1 MRRNKGIALVVALLA
16 GALLLTVV
24 LAVVSNLSLSTRR
37 VTGDQG
43 PILQAKYAAES
54 GLAFASKR
62 AETVLDQ
69 TGFLIQY
76 LKLPDGA
83 NLNQYAANFCNT
95 TTGSPS
101 FTNPYTQPLTV
112 QNVTICTVD
121 PGGTVPASDRW
132 KIFSDNIPDS
142 AYSAWNSKYP
152 GRPISKSTF
161 WTDLFSTNTQEQV
174 LGDTGGVRSVYQIPQ
189 GVLEPVQ
196 VTAYRQGGSWVFR
209 FEIRP
214 QTVRSVGLLLGSAD
228 QRLAQQVLERQ
239 YGNRLAL
246 VLLPPSF
253 AQFAQFTDFN
263 ATGIGAGSERV
274 WFYDSHLYGGPV
286 HTNDVLAFGGG
297 EPWFGGRVS
306 SAGCVR
312 SSATDPCSSKDPN
325 KVYVNPSA
333 PTKTDVATAF
343 PAYAK
348 PQFANDPNSQTAP
361 PAKDVKWDADYI
373 PLPTT
378 DVAQKTAAQSGGI
391 YIDAGET
398 ASTAPGGPYGNL
410 NRLKLWAAKDANG
423 TPLDASDWDAANERW
438 KIDKNDTRYQFIEAT
453 MDYRGFGR
461 CEDPIQSI
469 SLTPSSVNAPT
480 SSPATVTVNVT
491 RNPNWSGPVF
501 IDNGTAIPS
510 GATISGLGQPYTGN
524 GILSVSLPAG
534 FAGGSVQIRAQ
545 AKSGA
550 GTPAIQGDTGY
561 YTANLTLNAAP
572 QPLYNLNN
580 AVVTVCKGMS
590 ANVSI
595 SITRKNGHNLPVTL
609 SFTNLPSGIS
619 ISPANPTIPAGS
631 SSVSVTISASTSAN
645 GGTVN
650 ISALDSNNTPPG
662 NKNPKSLSITVRDKF
677 APSATN
683 VSINKPTS
691 GTNSGSTT
699 VNLNRCPGYNNPIDI
714 SFSGVPKGVTLSPSK
729 INNTTADSEKITV
742 TVDTSATPGTYTVTG
757 TATSNDGTKQ
767 TFTFKITINGPS
779 YTLTANDVSVA
790 RGGSTSY
797 IVSVSHQNGHNL
809 GGSLSFSGLPTGVS
823 LTPTT
828 ATWPASTSTANLSF
842 TLAVSSS
849 ATPGSYTI
857 TVNGV
862 DTAGLTASDTF
873 KLSIPAPDFALSLNK
888 SQVDLIRGGSPVT
901 LNVTVTPS
909 NGFSGSVN
917 LSFSGLPSG
926 VTVSPP
932 SASVNTSG
940 TATFSL
946 SASNSATLTSGV
958 TVTVT
963 GTGGGLTRT
972 QTFTLTV
979 SGSGGLGWHPRL
991 WQTAALGL
999 GWLTPFTT
1007 FALPYPAIPNVSV
1020 PPPTCAVGQFVNPN
1034 YSFTQIA
1041 GAKITYRIDKDG
1053 NMSVRLEIRFP
1064 DSLRSGTGG
1073 TISADS
1079 GWVPAGKFNGVLY
1092 VDNQEPGWNLAIDE
1106 LTGPNRISGLRD
1118 KNGNPIPTT
1127 DPRSAPPA
1135 IARFQQITVAAQKTI
1150 AISGDLK
1157 YEDPPCTGAPTK
1169 NADGSVT
1176 PAVCGNR
1183 EKMIDPNSPD
1193 YKANIL
1199 GIYSQDGDIRIN
1211 AGGTDPYGNPVV
1223 GTNAPKNAEVH
1234 GVLMTSSGRIYSN
1247 FNRFYNS
1254 PDGNPELGDFRLL
1267 GGTISKFY
1275 GEVGRDTNGDAKP
1288 DQGFGRR
1295 YTYDIRTQDSGMT
1308 PPAFPTFDKGVP
1320 PKVQLWDEALNS
1332 SKPLAEGGLNGQYS
1346 LRSLKPVTGFTRPAK
1361 DQ

>member
-1 MRRNKGIALVVALLA
+1 MKSNKGIALVVALLA

-24 LAVVSNLSLSTRR
+24 LAVVANLSLSTRR

-62 AETVLDQ
+62 AETMLDQ
-69 TGFLIQY
+69 TGFLVQY
-76 LKLPDGA
+76 LKLPAGA

-95 TTGSPS
+95 TTGSPG
-101 FTNPYTQPLTV
+101 FTNPYAQPLSV
-112 QNVTICTVD
+112 QNVTVCTVQAN
-121 PGGTVPASDRW
+121 GTVPEGDRW
-132 KIFSDNIPDS
+132 SIFSDNISDA
-142 AYSAWNSKYP
+142 AYTAWNTKYP
-152 GRPISKSTF
+152 TRPIDKSTF
-161 WTDLFSTNTQEQV
+161 WTTLFRATTQQQV
-174 LGDTGGVRSVYQIPQ
+174 LSDASGVKSVYQIPQ
-189 GVLEPVQ
+189 GILEPVQ

-209 FEIRP
+209 FEIQP
-214 QTVRSVGLLLGSAD
+214 QTVRSVGLLLNSTG

-263 ATGIGAGSERV
+263 ATGIGTGSERV

-286 HTNDVLAFGGG
+286 HTNDILAFGGG
-297 EPWFGGRVS
+297 SPWFGGRVS

-333 PTKTDVATAF
+333 PTKTDVASAF

-348 PQFANDPNSQTAP
+348 PQFANDPNSQTNP
-361 PAKDVKWDADYI
+361 PAKDVNWNADYI

-378 DVAQKTAAQSGGI
+378 DVAQKTAAQNGGI

-438 KIDKNDTRYQFIEAT
+438 KIDKNDTRYQFIEAS

-469 SLTPSSVNAPT
+469 SLSPSSVNAPT
-480 SSPATVTVNVT
+480 ASPATVTVNIS
-491 RNPNWSGPVF
+491 RNPNWSGPVYV
-501 IDNGTAIPS
+501 DAGSTIPS
-510 GATISGLGQPYTGN
+510 GATIGGLNQSYSGN
-524 GILSVSLPAG
+524 GTLTVSLPAG
-534 FAGGSVQIRAQ
+534 FSGGSVQIRAQ

-550 GTPAIQGDTGY
+550 GSPPVQGDTGY
-561 YTANLTLNAAP
+561 YTADLTLNAAP
-572 QPLYNLNN
+572 QPYYNLNT
-580 AVVTVCKGMS
+580 ASVTVCKGMS
-590 ANVSI
+590 ATVNISI
-595 SITRKNGHNLPVTL
+595 SRQNGHNLPVTL

-631 SSVSVTISASTSAN
+631 SSVAVTVSAGATASN
-645 GGTVN
+645 GTAKIN
-650 ISALDSNNTPPG
+650 AFDSNGTPPSNG
-662 NKNPKSLSITVRDKF
+662 NSKNLTITVRDKF
-677 APSATN
+677 APRANN
-683 VSINKPTS
+683 VSINKPTV

-699 VNLNRCPGYNNPIDI
+699 VNLNRCPGYDNPIDI
-714 SFSGVPKGVTLSPSK
+714 TFSGVPTGVTLNPASV
-729 INNTTADSEKITV
+729 NDTTAGSVGISVIVSTL
-742 TVDTSATPGTYTVTG
+742 ATPGTYTVTG
-757 TATSNDGTKQ
+757 TATSNDGTRQ
-767 TFTFKITINGPS
+767 TFTFRITINGPS
-779 YTLTANDVSVA
+779 YTLSAPDLTVLRGANANLTVSIS
-790 RGGSTSY
+790 RS
-797 IVSVSHQNGHNL
+797 NGHNL
-809 GGSLSFSGLPTGVS
+809 PIGLSFSGLPSGVS
-823 LTPTT
+823 ITPPT
-828 ATWPASTSTANLSF
+828 AANITGNSASFSLS
-842 TLAVSSS
+842 VSNS
-849 ATPGSYTI
+849 ATPGTYTL

-873 KLSIPAPDFALSLNK
+873 KLTIPAPDFALSLSR

-901 LNVTVTPS
+901 LNVSVTPS

-917 LSFSGLPSG
+917 LSFSGLPNG
-926 VTVSPP
+926 VTVSPA

-940 TATFSL
+940 TSTFSL
-946 SASNSATLTSGV
+946 SASSSATLTSGV

-963 GTGGGLTRT
+963 GTGGGLTRS

-1007 FALPYPAIPNVSV
+1007 FALPYPALPNVSV
-1020 PPPTCAVGQFVNPN
+1020 PPPKCAAGKFVNPN
-1034 YSFTQIA
+1034 YSFTQNA
-1041 GAKITYRIDKDG
+1041 GAKVTYRIDKDG
-1053 NMSVRLEIRFP
+1053 NMSVRLVISFD

-1073 TISADS
+1073 TITADS
-1079 GWVPAGKFNGVLY
+1079 GWVQAGKFNGVLY
-1092 VDNQEPGWNLAIDE
+1092 VDNQEPGWDLAVDE
-1106 LTGPNRISGLRD
+1106 LTGPDRISGLRD
-1118 KNGNPIPTT
+1118 KNGNLIPTT

-1135 IARFQQITVAAQKTI
+1135 IARFQQITIAAQKTI

-1157 YEDPPCTGAPTK
+1157 YEDPPCAGAPTK
-1169 NADGSVT
+1169 NPDGSVT
-1176 PAVCGNR
+1176 PAACGNR

-1199 GIYSQDGDIRIN
+1199 GLYSQDGDIRIN
-1211 AGGTDPYGNPVV
+1211 AGGTDPYGHPVV
-1223 GTNAPKNAEVH
+1223 GTNAPKNVEVH
-1234 GVLMTSSGRIYSN
+1234 GVLMTSSGRIYAN

-1295 YTYDIRTQDSGMT
+1295 YTYDVRTQDSGMT

-1320 PKVQLWDEALNS
+1320 PKVQLWDQALNS
-1332 SKPLAEGGLNGQYS
+1332 SKPIAEGGLNGQYS
-1346 LRSLKPVTGFTRPAK
+1346 PRSLKPVPGFTRSAK

>member
-1 MRRNKGIALVVALLA
+1 MPSPNSPTI
-16 GALLLTVV
+16 
-24 LAVVSNLSLSTRR
+24 
-37 VTGDQG
+37 
-43 PILQAKYAAES
+43 PI
-54 GLAFASKR
+54 
-62 AETVLDQ
+62 
-69 TGFLIQY
+69 
-76 LKLPDGA
+76 
-83 NLNQYAANFCNT
+83 
-95 TTGSPS
+95 
-101 FTNPYTQPLTV
+101 
-112 QNVTICTVD
+112 
-121 PGGTVPASDRW
+121 
-132 KIFSDNIPDS
+132 
-142 AYSAWNSKYP
+142 
-152 GRPISKSTF
+152 
-161 WTDLFSTNTQEQV
+161 
-174 LGDTGGVRSVYQIPQ
+174 
-189 GVLEPVQ
+189 
-196 VTAYRQGGSWVFR
+196 
-209 FEIRP
+209 
-214 QTVRSVGLLLGSAD
+214 
-228 QRLAQQVLERQ
+228 
-239 YGNRLAL
+239 
-246 VLLPPSF
+246 
-253 AQFAQFTDFN
+253 
-263 ATGIGAGSERV
+263 
-274 WFYDSHLYGGPV
+274 
-286 HTNDVLAFGGG
+286 
-297 EPWFGGRVS
+297 
-306 SAGCVR
+306 
-312 SSATDPCSSKDPN
+312 
-325 KVYVNPSA
+325 
-333 PTKTDVATAF
+333 
-343 PAYAK
+343 AK
-348 PQFANDPNSQTAP
+348 PTP

-410 NRLKLWAAKDANG
+410 NRLRLWAAKDANG

-438 KIDKNDTRYQFIEAT
+438 KIDQNHTRYQFIEAT

-461 CEDPIQSI
+461 CEDPIQGI

-524 GILSVSLPAG
+524 GTLSVSLPAG

-545 AKSGA
+545 AKSGT
-550 GTPAIQGDTGY
+550 GTPAVQGDTGY

-572 QPLYNLNN
+572 QPYYNLNN
-580 AVVTVCKGMS
+580 AGVTVCKGMT
-590 ANVSI
+590 ATVSI
-595 SITRKNGHNLPVTL
+595 SISRQNGHNLPVTL

-619 ISPANPTIPAGS
+619 ISPSNPTIPAGS
-631 SSVSVTISASTSAN
+631 SSVSVTISASASAS

-699 VNLNRCPGYNNPIDI
+699 INLNRCPGYNNPIDI
-714 SFSGVPKGVTLSPSK
+714 SFSGVPTGVTLSPALVSG
-729 INNTTADSEKITV
+729 TTASSISVSV
-742 TVDTSATPGTYTVTG
+742 TVSTLATPGTYTVTG
-757 TATSNDGTKQ
+757 TATSNDGTRQ
-767 TFTFKITINGPS
+767 TFTFNITINGPS

-809 GGSLSFSGLPTGVS
+809 GGLLSFSGLPTGVS
-823 LTPTT
+823 LTPAT

-873 KLSIPAPDFALSLNK
+873 KLSIPAPDFALSLSK

-901 LNVTVTPS
+901 LNVTITPS
-909 NGFSGSVN
+909 NGFSGPVN

-926 VTVSPP
+926 VTVSPS

-1007 FALPYPAIPNVSV
+1007 FALPYPALPNVSV
-1020 PPPTCAVGQFVNPN
+1020 PPPTCTTGKFVNPN
-1034 YSFTQIA
+1034 YSFTQSA

-1053 NMSVRLEIRFP
+1053 YMSARLEISFP
-1064 DSLRSGTGG
+1064 DSLRGGTGG
-1073 TISADS
+1073 TISANS
-1079 GWVPAGKFNGVLY
+1079 GWVPAGRFNGVLY
-1092 VDNQEPGWNLAIDE
+1092 VDNQQSGSSLAIEE

-1183 EKMIDPNSPD
+1183 EEMIDPNNPN

-1223 GTNAPKNAEVH
+1223 GANAPKNTEVH

-1308 PPAFPTFDKGVP
+1308 PPAFPTFDKGIP

-1332 SKPLAEGGLNGQYS
+1332 SKPIAEGGLNGQYS
-1346 LRSLKPVTGFTRPAK
+1346 PRSLKPVTGFTRPAK

>member
-76 LKLPDGA
+76 LKLPA
-83 NLNQYAANFCNT
+83 NANINQYAANFCNT

-142 AYSAWNSKYP
+142 AYTAWNSKYP
-152 GRPISKSTF
+152 GRPINKSTF
-161 WTDLFSTNTQEQV
+161 WTDLFSTGTQQQV
-174 LGDTGGVRSVYQIPQ
+174 LSDTGGVRSVYRIPQ
-189 GVLEPVQ
+189 GILQPVQ

-209 FEIRP
+209 FEIQP

-348 PQFANDPNSQTAP
+348 PQFANDPNSQTTP

-410 NRLKLWAAKDANG
+410 NRLKLWAAKDAKG

-510 GATISGLGQPYTGN
+510 GATIGGLGQPYTGN
-524 GILSVSLPAG
+524 GTLSVSLPDG

-545 AKSGA
+545 AKSGT

-572 QPLYNLNN
+572 QPYYDLNN
-580 AVVTVCKGMS
+580 ARVTVCKGMS

-595 SITRKNGHNLPVTL
+595 SISRKNGHNLPVTL
-609 SFTNLPSGIS
+609 SFTSLPSGIS

-631 SSVSVTISASTSAN
+631 SSVSVTVSASASAN

-677 APSATN
+677 APTASN
-683 VSINKPTS
+683 VSINKPTV

-714 SFSGVPKGVTLSPSK
+714 SFSGVPTGVTLNPASV
-729 INNTTADSEKITV
+729 NDTTAGSVGISVIVSTL
-742 TVDTSATPGTYTVTG
+742 ATPGTYTVTG

-767 TFTFKITINGPS
+767 TFTFRITINAPS
-779 YTLTANDVSVA
+779 YTLTAHDLTVA
-790 RGGSTSY
+790 RGTNTNLT
-797 IVSVSHQNGHNL
+797 VSINRIYGHTL
-809 GGSLSFSGLPTGVS
+809 PISLSFASLPSGVS
-823 LTPTT
+823 ITPPT
-828 ATWPASTSTANLSF
+828 AASITGSSASFSLS
-842 TLAVSSS
+842 VSNS
-849 ATPGSYTI
+849 ATPGTYTLK
-857 TVNGV
+857 VNGV
-862 DTAGLTASDTF
+862 DTAGLAASDTF
-873 KLSIPAPDFALSLNK
+873 QLVIPAPDFALSLNK

-901 LNVTVTPS
+901 LNVTVQPS

-926 VTVSPP
+926 VTVSPS

-979 SGSGGLGWHPRL
+979 SGSGGLGWHPRP

-1007 FALPYPAIPNVSV
+1007 FALPYPAVPNVSV
-1020 PPPTCAVGQFVNPN
+1020 PPPTCTTGKFVNPN
-1034 YSFTQIA
+1034 YSFTQNA

-1053 NMSVRLEIRFP
+1053 NMSVQLVVSFP
-1064 DSLRSGTGG
+1064 DSLREGTGG
-1073 TISADS
+1073 TITAESD
-1079 GWVPAGKFNGVLY
+1079 WVQAGKFNGVLY

-1135 IARFQQITVAAQKTI
+1135 IARFQQITIAAQKTI

-1254 PDGNPELGDFRLL
+1254 PDGSPELGDFRLL